1 MQVLIIDN
9 DIAYRNGVSMAA
21 SNKHWIPVSCGDIR
35 TAKKIISST
44 LPDLIISDCLLYG
57 ETVIDLLVWM
67 KLQRI
72 DIPVI
77 AVSAAVIKNGAD
89 CFYDKLNFTLSK
101 IYEVLEKHQS

>member
-1 MQVLIIDN
+1 MVLTPT
-9 DIAYRNGVSMAA
+9 S
-21 SNKHWIPVSCGDIR
+21 
-35 TAKKIISST
+35 
-44 LPDLIISDCLLYG
+44 
-57 ETVIDLLVWM
+57 LVWM

-77 AVSAAVIKNGAD
+77 AVSAAADEALSAAVIKNGAD